1 MEFDKEILITFA
13 EQAVIAIGNA
23 QLYEEQE
30 KLTIGS
36 IKALAAILDTRP
48 RNIYTHSAAFAKLV
62 VEVGKRLDM
71 PSQDIRVLRYASL
84 LHDAGQIMIPD
95 EILKKP
101 KKLTGEE
108 YEIVKRHP
116 LKGVEIIK
124 PMDILKP
131 VIPIILHHHEKFDG
145 TGYPNGLKGKEIPLG
160 SRIMAVVDAFIAMV
174 SKQPYR
180 ERISVREALAEI
192 KRYGGTQFDPYV
204 VDAFVQTV
212 EKMDITHL
220 LKIKGWF

>member
-1 MEFDKEILITFA
+1 
-13 EQAVIAIGNA
+13 
-23 QLYEEQE
+23 
-30 KLTIGS
+30 
-36 IKALAAILDTRP
+36 
-48 RNIYTHSAAFAKLV
+48 
-62 VEVGKRLDM
+62 M

-212 EKMDITHL
+212 EKMDIPHL